1 MSFQTEQEDFWHGQF
16 GSAYTERN
24 QGVQSN
30 LSALHFWSS
39 VLRRTGPLGSA
50 FELGCNRGINLD
62 AIKILLPDCH
72 TSGLEINTDAASIAE
87 SNGHNVFK
95 GSILAPPPLPAS
107 NGIAELA
114 FISGVLIHIQPDQLP
129 CAYDLLYT
137 ISKKY
142 ILLSEY
148 FNPTPVEVDYRGH
161 EDRLFKR
168 DFASELWDR
177 FPDLSLIDYGFV
189 WRRDPL
195 AAKDDTTW
203 FLFEKI
209 CQ

>member
-1 MSFQTEQEDFWHGQF
+1 M
-16 GSAYTERN
+16 
-24 QGVQSN
+24 
-30 LSALHFWSS
+30 
-39 VLRRTGPLGSA
+39 
-50 FELGCNRGINLD
+50 
-62 AIKILLPDCH
+62 
-72 TSGLEINTDAASIAE
+72 
-87 SNGHNVFK
+87 
-95 GSILAPPPLPAS
+95 
-107 NGIAELA
+107 
-114 FISGVLIHIQPDQLP
+114 
-129 CAYDLLYT
+129 
-137 ISKKY
+137 
-142 ILLSEY
+142 
-148 FNPTPVEVDYRGH
+148 EVDYRGH